1 MANRKELEQSIEQV
15 EQQAKDSKAKKKN
28 LIKYILNISL
38 VLIVTGVAIFI
49 TFYGSVDEI
58 LDVLVTCDW
67 RWLLA
72 IVGTMALAML
82 IRSFILYCFARL
94 FTKKYG
100 FHQALAVDQ
109 IGQFYNAV
117 TPSSTGGEIMQAY
130 TYKKQ
135 GLHISSA
142 ISALAMYSIV
152 YQAVLICYNIL
163 AFIFKF
169 DLIMSLETV
178 TFNLG
183 FTDLKIHILVLT
195 IGGFL
200 LNISV
205 ILLVFLMAYWRGFH
219 NFIMGP
225 IIHFLGKIRLVK
237 DVDKTRENLRVQVEN
252 FKIEFRRLLTNI
264 PFSLLIAVCFAFY
277 MTLRFSIPYFCGLA
291 LGSEHVSA
299 NYFWDSVFLG
309 NFHQMVSGLIPIP
322 GAAGV
327 SEFFFQALFYN
338 VNDPSKGFFYISTG
352 ANPAQDSLALTK
364 AALIVWRSITFIV
377 PIIVAGITTAFYRTG
392 GKNLNHMAREEFPN
406 RETYIAL
413 KKETFVMR
421 REDVQELIH
430 TTRLSRKAILDKI
443 SHPKKNKTDKTN
455 TTSDNTRKK
464 NITNTPY
471 SVVNIN
477 EEDED

>member
-1 MANRKELEQSIEQV
+1 MANRKDLENSV
-15 EQQAKDSKAKKKN
+15 EQLEKDINSGKNKSKKTI
-28 LIKYILNISL
+28 IKYLLNITL
-38 VLIVTGVAIFI
+38 VLIVTVLAVVF
-49 TFYGSVDEI
+49 TFYGSVDQI
-58 LDVLVTCDW
+58 LDILAKCDW

-72 IVGTMALAML
+72 IVGIMGFAMFV
-82 IRSFILYCFARL
+82 RAFILYCFARL
-94 FTKKYG
+94 FTKNYG

-152 YQAVLICYNIL
+152 YQAVLILYNLL

-169 DLIMSLETV
+169 DLIMGIGNVE
-178 TFNLG
+178 FNLG
-183 FTDLKIHILVLT
+183 FNKIYIHISVLT
-195 IGGFL
+195 IGGFI
-200 LNISV
+200 LNVSV

-225 IIHFLGKIRLVK
+225 IIGFLGKLRIIK
-237 DVDKTRENLRVQVEN
+237 NVDKTREDLRVQVEN

-264 PFSLLIAVCFAFY
+264 PFTLLIAISFAIY
-277 MTLRFSIPYFCGLA
+277 MTARFSIPYFCGLA
-291 LGSEHVSA
+291 LGSEHTSA
-299 NYFWDSVFLG
+299 TYFWDSVFLG

-338 VNDPSKGFFYISTG
+338 NIEPAEGFFYVSTG
-352 ANPAQDSLALTK
+352 SDPKLDSLSLTK

-377 PIIVAGITTAFYRTG
+377 PIIVAGITTAFYKTG
-392 GKNLNHMAREEFPN
+392 GKRLSDMAREDIPN
-406 RETYIAL
+406 RETYIEL
-413 KKETFVMR
+413 KRQTYVMR
-421 REDVQELIH
+421 KEDLDELIN
-430 TTRLSRKAILDKI
+430 TTRLNRASILEKIKESTKKSR
-443 SHPKKNKTDKTN
+443 NKTVDKSN
-455 TTSDNTRKK
+455 NNSNKKDHTSYKTL
-464 NITNTPY
+464 NIDE
-471 SVVNIN
+471 
-477 EEDED
+477 EED